1 MPTGYLALV
10 LHAHLPYVRHPE
22 HERFL
27 EEDWLYEAVT
37 ETYVPLLEVM
47 DGWERDGVPWRL
59 TMSLTPPLC
68 GMLTDPLLRDRATAH
83 LARLSELVDKEV
95 LRTRFDGHLGYLARH
110 YRERIDAV
118 LATWRGYDGDLVGAF
133 RKHQDRGHLEII
145 TCAATHAYLPLMAH
159 EPRAVRAQIEVAVA
173 DYARHFGRPPRGI
186 WLPECGYVPGLDV
199 LLRDAG
205 LRFFVMDAH
214 GVLLA
219 DPRPRYGTY
228 APVYCPRSGV
238 AAFGRDLESSVQVW
252 SKDRGYPG
260 DPVYR
265 EFYRDIGYDLPFDYV
280 APYVQP
286 TGVRKNTGI
295 KYYRVTGRC
304 DLGDKQLY
312 DPHWARQRA
321 VEHAGNFLFNRG
333 RQIEWLAEKM
343 GRPPLV
349 LSPYDAE
356 LFGHWWYEGPWWLDE
371 LVRQARNEGHPF
383 VLTTLAGYLEE
394 NPTQQLCQP
403 AQSSWG
409 DNGYHEYWLNDS
421 NSWIYP
427 HLDRAAER
435 MTRMAG
441 AHHGANGLLARAL
454 NQAARELLLA
464 QSSDW
469 AFIMKSGT
477 MVDYATGRT
486 RSHLRRFLA
495 LASQIHAGEIDE
507 AWLERL
513 ESADNIF
520 PEIDFRAY
528 A

>member
-1 MPTGYLALV
+1 MPRGYLALV

-37 ETYVPLLEVM
+37 ETYVPLLDVM
-47 DGWERDGVPWRL
+47 DGWDRDRVPWRL

-68 GMLTDPLLRDRATAH
+68 GMLTDPLLRERCAAH

-95 LRTRFDGHLGYLARH
+95 VRTRFDGHLSYLARH

-118 LATWRGYDGDLVGAF
+118 LATWQRYDGDLVAAF
-133 RKHQDRGHLEII
+133 RGHQDRGNLEII

-159 EPRAVRAQIEVAVA
+159 EPRAAWAQVKVAVD

-199 LLRDAG
+199 VLRDAG

-214 GVLLA
+214 GILLA
-219 DPRPRYGTY
+219 DPRPRYGNF
-228 APVYCPRSGV
+228 APLFCPRSGV

-252 SKDRGYPG
+252 SRDRGYPG

-265 EFYRDIGYDLPFDYV
+265 EFYRDVGYDLPFDYV

-286 TGVRKNTGI
+286 TGARKNTGI
-295 KYYRVTGRC
+295 KYHRVTGDV
-304 DLGDKQLY
+304 DLGQKQLY
-312 DPHWARQRA
+312 DPYWARERS
-321 VEHAGNFLFNRG
+321 VEHAGNFLFNRA
-333 RQIEWLAEKM
+333 RQIEWLEERM

-356 LFGHWWYEGPWWLDE
+356 LFGHWWYEGPWWLDS
-371 LVRQARNEGHPF
+371 LVRQAARGTHP
-383 VLTTLAGYLEE
+383 LALAHLAGYLEE
-394 NPTQQLCQP
+394 HPTQQLSQP

-409 DNGYHEYWLNDS
+409 DKGYHEYWLNDA

-435 MTRMAG
+435 MA
-441 AHHGANGLLARAL
+441 LLARTHRDADGLVARAL
-454 NQAARELLLA
+454 DQAARELLLA

-495 LASQIHAGEIDE
+495 LADQIHSGAIDA
-507 AWLERL
+507 AWLERV
-513 ESADNIF
+513 EYADNVF
-520 PEIDFRAY
+520 PGIDFRVY

>member
-1 MPTGYLALV
+1 MPKGYLALV

-27 EEDWLYEAVT
+27 EEDWLYEGVT
-37 ETYVPLLEVM
+37 ETYVPLVDVM
-47 DGWERDGVPWRL
+47 DGWDRDGVPWRL

-68 GMLTDPLLRDRATAH
+68 AMLGDPLLRDRCAAH
-83 LARLSELVDKEV
+83 LQRLSELCGKEV
-95 LRTRFDGHLGYLARH
+95 VRTRFDGHLSYLARH

-118 LATWRGYDGDLVGAF
+118 LATWRRHDGDLVAAF
-133 RKHQDRGHLEII
+133 RGHQDRGNLEVL

-159 EPRAVRAQIEVAVA
+159 EPRAVWAQIKVAVD
-173 DYARHFGRPPRGI
+173 DYVRHFGRPPRGI

-199 LLRDAG
+199 VLRDAG

-214 GVLLA
+214 GILLA
-219 DPRPRYGTY
+219 DPRPRYGNF
-228 APVYCPRSGV
+228 APLFCPRSGV

-252 SKDRGYPG
+252 SKERGYPG

-265 EFYRDIGYDLPFDYV
+265 EFYRDVGYDLPFDYV

-286 TGVRKNTGI
+286 TGARKNTGI
-295 KYYRVTGRC
+295 KYHRVTGDV

-312 DPHWARQRA
+312 DPYWARERA
-321 VEHAGNFLFNRG
+321 AEHAGNFLFNRG
-333 RQIEWLAEKM
+333 RQIEWLAERM

-356 LFGHWWYEGPWWLDE
+356 LLGHWWYEGPWWLDY
-371 LVRQARNEGHPF
+371 LVRRAGRGQHPF
-383 VLTTLAGYLEE
+383 ELMHLAGYLEQ
-394 NPTQQLCQP
+394 NPTQQRSQP

-409 DNGYHEYWLNDS
+409 DKGYHEYWLNDT

-435 MTRMAG
+435 MALLARTHTRTD
-441 AHHGANGLLARAL
+441 GLAARAL

-495 LASQIHAGEIDE
+495 LASQIHAGEID
-507 AWLERL
+507 AGWLQRL
-513 ESADNIF
+513 EQADNVF
-520 PEIDFRAY
+520 PAIDFRVY